1 MDISEATQAL
11 MPRANV
17 VGVGIGYKTVGGKLV
32 RDENGNLVECII
44 VSVRQKVSPEQLSA
58 GDMIPEQLMEM
69 QTDVVETGPIS
80 IVADLPREAEAVA
93 VDPKQRIRPILGGLS
108 TGLNPGITA
117 GTIGLLVKKPND
129 PNDYILSNWH
139 VLAGNNT
146 PVAQREVLTITQPGN
161 FDGGRIAND
170 VVAMLA
176 DFVPIQSGDDGGG
189 SPPSGCGTA
198 AAVAWLPNLIASMI
212 GSNTKLIPVMTTLAE
227 GDNLVDAALG
237 RVTADFVR
245 EVAEIGVVDGAETAV
260 LGMRVKKFGRTT
272 SFTTGIITQVN
283 ATFSV
288 QGYPNGA
295 ATFTDQIA
303 ITADSG
309 TFLEGGDSGSS
320 LISEDNKVV
329 GLCFAGST
337 AIGIAN
343 RWEHVVAGLGIVL

>member
-17 VGVGIGYKTVGGKLV
+17 VGVGIGYKTVGGELV
-32 RDENGNLVECII
+32 RDENGNLVECIV
-44 VSVRQKVSPEQLSA
+44 VSVQQKVSPEQLSA
-58 GDMIPEQLMEM
+58 SDIIPERIMSM

-80 IVADLPREAEAVA
+80 IVAELSGETDAVA
-93 VDPKQRIRPILGGLS
+93 VDPKQRIRPILGGIS

-146 PVAQREVLTITQPGN
+146 PVSQREVLTITQPGN
-161 FDGGRIAND
+161 FDGGRVAND

-176 DFVPIQSGDDGGG
+176 DFVPIQSGDDGG
-189 SPPSGCGTA
+189 SQPSGCGTA
-198 AAVAWLPNLIASMI
+198 AAVAWLPNLIASI
-212 GSNTKLIPVMTTLAE
+212 VGSNTRLMPVVTTMAE

-237 RVTADFVR
+237 RVTVDFVR
-245 EVAEIGVVDGAETAV
+245 EVAEIGVVEGVETAV
-260 LGMRVKKFGRTT
+260 LGMNVKKFGRTT
-272 SFTTGIITQVN
+272 SFTTGTITQIN

-288 QGYPNGA
+288 QGYPGGP

-309 TFLEGGDSGSS
+309 AFLEGGDSGSS